1 MFESNDLDY
10 VCCLQAVKFTTLQ
23 LIRIPEFLI
32 HRIRSDYRPT
42 RVFCHVTS
50 AHTLTKKRALHTF
63 TVSPL
68 HVKVLHN
75 QSKIHPTC
83 QKHLST
89 TVRANLPDKQSA
101 TNHFRTDS
109 ILEVAPTA
117 TQDQIRTAYKKAA
130 LKSHPDR
137 VPIDSPERP
146 ARTKKFQRI
155 NDAYY
160 TLSDPTRRRDYDA
173 TRQFH
178 TGSSNTF
185 SSDFGDEDTEQPQQ
199 QKPAGTG
206 FPWSFFGTGAN
217 SNAKTENSQHSKFS
231 NEQFGSVFEEM
242 MRDAD
247 LADEEEGQTR
257 PNGRFWTIVGAAS
270 GFGLG
275 VIIGNITGGIAGA
288 AAGAKLG
295 GIRDKKGKSVYSVYQ
310 ELPQGDKARLLTELA
325 SKLFSSALAG

>member
-1 MFESNDLDY
+1 MSETFIDY
-10 VCCLQAVKFTTLQ
+10 
-23 LIRIPEFLI
+23 
-32 HRIRSDYRPT
+32 Y
-42 RVFCHVTS
+42 
-50 AHTLTKKRALHTF
+50 
-63 TVSPL
+63 
-68 HVKVLHN
+68 
-75 QSKIHPTC
+75 
-83 QKHLST
+83 
-89 TVRANLPDKQSA
+89 
-101 TNHFRTDS
+101 S
-109 ILEVAPTA
+109 ILDVSPTA

-130 LKSHPDR
+130 LKNHPDR
-137 VPIDSPERP
+137 VPSDDPSRP

-160 TLSDPTRRRDYDA
+160 TLSDPSRRRDYDA

-178 TGSSNTF
+178 SSGSTF
-185 SSDFGDEDTEQPQQ
+185 EDADEEVPPGGSQQ
-199 QKPAGTG
+199 NAGS
-206 FPWSFFGTGAN
+206 FPWSSFFGGQK
-217 SNAKTENSQHSKFS
+217 KTDTQEEKFS

-247 LADEEEGQTR
+247 LAEDEDGQTR

-295 GIRDKKGKSVYSVYQ
+295 GIRDKKGKSVFSVYQ